1 MTANSPAKLDARSHL
16 YLIDGSG
23 FIFRAYHALP
33 PLTRKSDGVPVGAVQ
48 GFVNMLWKLLSETGR
63 DTRPSHMAVV
73 FDYSAKTFRNAIY
86 PDYKA
91 NRSEPPDDLRPQF
104 GLIREA
110 TRAFNVAC
118 IEKDGFEA
126 DDIIATYARAA
137 EAAGA
142 TVRIVTS
149 DKDLMQLVSERVRL
163 LDTMK
168 DKESSFAEVME
179 KFGVAP
185 DRVIDVQ
192 ALAGDSI
199 DNVPGVPGI
208 GLKTGAE
215 LITLY
220 GDLETLLARAGEIKQ
235 QKRRE
240 NLLAHAEAARLSKRL
255 VTLDDQVPDL
265 PPFADLAVAA
275 PRASAVIGF
284 LKAMEFVSATKKIAA
299 ALDADAGAIDAALV
313 PVKFWPPAAGDN
325 SAAATP
331 MVSRGPRPASR
342 SKAETPDVSAD
353 LRARPFGQDVTLI
366 TSAAALERLMAEAE
380 LSGHVALTTIASSI
394 DAMTAELVGLG
405 LALEP
410 GKAFYLPLNHRARGD
425 GLFGGERLAEQ
436 LGEAAALQ
444 SLKPLLE
451 GPVLKIG
458 HTIKFDRLLLKRRG
472 IELTIH
478 DDPMLLSYV
487 IESNLTG
494 HSLDD
499 LAERHLGHRPR
510 KDKEVLGQGRNALTP
525 ATLPPA
531 DAAALYG
538 EDADI
543 ALRLWATLRPMVQAR
558 GKVTVYETL
567 ERALIGPLVEM
578 EFAGVTVDRQVL
590 ARLSSLFAQKQAGVE
605 DDLFRLAGDKFNPG
619 SAKQLAD
626 ILFERMKLA
635 GGRKTAT
642 GQWSTDAE
650 VLEELAGSGVEIAQ
664 RALDWRMW
672 NKLATN
678 YTDAL
683 PGYINRATGRVHTSY
698 AMASTT
704 TGRLSSTEP
713 NLQVI
718 PIRTDEGREIRRAFV
733 APPGSKLISADYS
746 QIELRVLAHVADIPQ
761 LKTAFAEGLDIHAM
775 TASEMFGVPVQGMDP
790 AVRRRAKAINFG
802 IVYGISAFGLAN
814 QLGISR
820 EEAGQYIKTY
830 FQRFPGIRDYMEAMK
845 AEAHARGHVETIF
858 GRRCHFPKV
867 KSPNASERSNA
878 ERAAINAPIQGS
890 AADIIRRAMVRMI
903 PALRAEGLGTHMLLQ
918 VHDELVFEALDKD
931 VEPSLPVIRRVME
944 QAAEPAVRLS
954 VPLQVDARAAQNW
967 DEAH

>member
-1 MTANSPAKLDARSHL
+1 MTANSPAKLDAHSHL

-240 NLLAHAEAARLSKRL
+240 NLLTHAEAARLSKRL

-275 PRASAVIGF
+275 PRASDVIGF

-313 PVKFWPPAAGDN
+313 PVKFWPPAAGGD
-325 SAAATP
+325 SAAATA

-342 SKAETPDVSAD
+342 SKAEPPDAPAD

-380 LSGHVALTTIASSI
+380 LSGHMALTTVASSI

-436 LGEAAALQ
+436 LDEAAALQ
-444 SLKPLLE
+444 ILKPLLE

-458 HTIKFDRLLLKRRG
+458 HMIKFDRLLLKRRG

-642 GQWSTDAE
+642 GQWSTDAD

-931 VEPSLPVIRRVME
+931 VEASLPIIRRVME

>member
-1 MTANSPAKLDARSHL
+1 MTANNQARLDAQSHL

-63 DTRPSHMAVV
+63 DTRPTHMAVV
-73 FDYSAKTFRNAIY
+73 FDHSAHTFRNDIY

-118 IEKDGFEA
+118 IEKPGFEA

-137 EAAGA
+137 ERDGA

-168 DKESSFAEVME
+168 DRESGFAEVKE

-185 DRVIDVQ
+185 DRVVDVQ

-215 LITLY
+215 LISHY
-220 GDLETLLARAGEIKQ
+220 GDLETLLGRAGEIKQ

-240 NLLAHAEAARLSKRL
+240 NLIAHAEAARLSKRL
-255 VTLDDQVPDL
+255 VTLDDAVPDL
-265 PPFADLAVAA
+265 PDFDALKVAE
-275 PRASAVIGF
+275 PRASALVGF
-284 LKAMEFVSATKKIAA
+284 LKAMEFVSVTKKIAA
-299 ALDADAGAIDAALV
+299 ALDADAGAIEATSV
-313 PVKFWPPAAGDN
+313 PVKFWPPEGGAAPPAPGQPPR
-325 SAAATP
+325 A
-331 MVSRGPRPASR
+331 PRPAAR
-342 SKAETPDVSAD
+342 TRAEAPDAPAD
-353 LRARPFGQDVTLI
+353 LRAIAFGKDVTVLA
-366 TSAAALERLMAEAE
+366 SAADLARLADRAE
-380 LSGHVALTTIASSI
+380 LAGHLAMTSIASSI
-394 DAMTAELVGLG
+394 DAMTAELVGIG
-405 LALEP
+405 FAITP
-410 GKAFYLPLNHRARGD
+410 GEAFYLPLNHRARGD
-425 GLFGGERLAEQ
+425 GLFGGERAQDQLSEATALA
-436 LGEAAALQ
+436 L
-444 SLKPLLE
+444 LKPLLE

-458 HTIKFDRLLLKRRG
+458 HTIKFDKLLLKRRG
-472 IELTIH
+472 IALAGY
-478 DDPMLLSYV
+478 DDAMLLSYV
-487 IESNLTG
+487 VESNLTG
-494 HSLDD
+494 HGLDD
-499 LAERHLGHRPR
+499 LSERHLGHRPK
-510 KDKEVLGQGRNALTP
+510 KDKDVLGQGKNALTP
-525 ATLPPA
+525 ATLA
-531 DAAALYG
+531 IAEAAALYG

-543 ALRLWATLRPMVQAR
+543 ALRLALALRPRVQAL

-567 ERALIGPLVEM
+567 ERALIAPLVEM
-578 EFAGVTVDRQVL
+578 EFAGVMVDRQVL
-590 ARLSSLFAQKQAGVE
+590 ARLSSIFAQKQAGVE
-605 DDLFRLAGDKFNPG
+605 DDLFRLAGEKFNPG

-626 ILFERMKLA
+626 ILFDRMALP

-650 VLEELAGSGVEIAQ
+650 VLEELAGQGVAVAQ
-664 RALDWRMW
+664 KALEWRMW

-683 PGYINRATGRVHTSY
+683 PGYINRETGRVHTSY

-733 APPGSKLISADYS
+733 APAGAKLISADYS
-746 QIELRVLAHVADIPQ
+746 QIELRVLAHVADIAQ
-761 LKTAFAEGLDIHAM
+761 LKKAFAEGLDIHAM
-775 TASEMFGVPVQGMDP
+775 TASEMFNVPVKGMDP

-845 AEAHARGHVETIF
+845 KQVHEVGYVETIF

-890 AADIIRRAMVRMI
+890 AADIIRRAMVRMV
-903 PALRAEGLGTHMLLQ
+903 PALRAQGLGTSMLLQ
-918 VHDELVFEALDKD
+918 VHDELVFEAPGKD
-931 VEPSLPVIRRVME
+931 VEASLPIIKDIME
-944 QAAEPAVRLS
+944 KAAEPAVRLT